1 MSFYSWR
8 IPFLTLYGQSNP
20 NVPYYYKGQKNSCQE
35 ILLHKKSRISTG
47 YPQNVDNLWIIS
59 VYNLFFGH
67 NAAEHTMN
75 KNDRPAI
82 LLVS

>member
-75 KNDRPAI
+75 KNDHSAI